1 MRHSILSLFLLP
13 VLQLFGQQ
21 QPVAIDTSGRIATV
35 NVFVTDKKAG
45 PRKGEEI
52 LFRGEKS
59 GKTFSGITGADGK
72 FVQLLPPGDQYHVS
86 VKSISDTT
94 RYLILAVPSLEEDEY
109 FTEPFWVNVK
119 FDPPQKYRLDRVYFD
134 IDKSSLR
141 PDSYPE
147 LEELLLY
154 LQRHEVIRVEIAGH
168 TDNTG
173 TPAHN
178 LQLSQA
184 RANAIVK
191 YLTGKGINA
200 ARLQAKGYGA
210 DQPVA
215 DNTTE
220 KGKQLNR
227 RTEVRIL

>member
-1 MRHSILSLFLLP
+1 MRHYILSLFLLP
-13 VLQLFGQQ
+13 VLQVFGQQ

-59 GKTFSGITGADGK
+59 GKTFSGITDANGK

-134 IDKSSLR
+134 VDKSSLR

-154 LQRHEVIRVEIAGH
+154 LQRHEGIRVEIAGH

-173 TPAHN
+173 TPEHN

-184 RANAIVK
+184 RAGSIVK
-191 YLTGKGINA
+191 YLTGKGISP

-210 DQPVA
+210 GQPVA
-215 DNTTE
+215 DNSTE